1 MSRYL
6 KIAIIALIL
15 LILAGTG
22 MLYLNKKDNTPP
34 QKCDVIFSPECQ
46 DYLFKVTKDKNFEE
60 AKELLASIGLLDEST
75 GQVNQTVE
83 FTYLVN
89 NSESNVKIGEA
100 IQADLSKVGIN
111 LKVEQQEWNVFL
123 NSRKDGQFDFAREGW
138 LMDYND
144 PINMLEMFTTKSG
157 NNDMQFGR

>member
-1 MSRYL
+1 MRQISTTLVRTVFL
-6 KIAIIALIL
+6 P
-15 LILAGTG
+15 AGS
-22 MLYLNKKDNTPP
+22 PP
-34 QKCDVIFSPECQ
+34 IG
-46 DYLFKVTKDKNFEE
+46 
-60 AKELLASIGLLDEST
+60 SIDH
-75 GQVNQTVE
+75 
-83 FTYLVN
+83 
-89 NSESNVKIGEA
+89 

>member
-1 MSRYL
+1 MVTVASSRT
-6 KIAIIALIL
+6 KITTA
-15 LILAGTG
+15 
-22 MLYLNKKDNTPP
+22 
-34 QKCDVIFSPECQ
+34 
-46 DYLFKVTKDKNFEE
+46 
-60 AKELLASIGLLDEST
+60 
-75 GQVNQTVE
+75 
-83 FTYLVN
+83 
-89 NSESNVKIGEA
+89 
-100 IQADLSKVGIN
+100 QADLSKVGIN

>member
-1 MSRYL
+1 M
-6 KIAIIALIL
+6 AAGGMIILEKNKDYY
-15 LILAGTG
+15 GT
-22 MLYLNKKDNTPP
+22 
-34 QKCDVIFSPECQ
+34 
-46 DYLFKVTKDKNFEE
+46 DYDKNFEE